1 MIKIKRRDLLDQT
14 VPSPRLTPWGALMIL
29 LWAGIPILLVALLLD
44 LLAWLIA
51 SRLFA
56 SCWGVGCLL
65 Q

>member
-1 MIKIKRRDLLDQT
+1 MDKIKRRNLLDQT
-14 VPSPRLTPWGALMIL
+14 VPSPRLTLWGGLMIL
-29 LWAGIPILLVALLLD
+29 LWAGTPILLAALLLD

-56 SCWGVGCLL
+56 SCWGIGCLL